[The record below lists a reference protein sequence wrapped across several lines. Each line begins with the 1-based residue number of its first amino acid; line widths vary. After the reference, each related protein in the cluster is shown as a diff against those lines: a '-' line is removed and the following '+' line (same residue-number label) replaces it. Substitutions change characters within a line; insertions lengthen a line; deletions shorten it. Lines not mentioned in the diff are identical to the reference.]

1 MLIRNNPHDEH
12 IFLNG
17 VELKTSK
24 KEKLLEVLINKKL
37 SFDPSGKKASQK
49 IGALARLSNHL
60 TNA

>member
-17 VELKTSK
+17 VEPKTSK

-37 SFDPSGKKASQK
+37 SFDHLEKRQAKK
-49 IGALARLSNHL
+49 
-60 TNA
+60 